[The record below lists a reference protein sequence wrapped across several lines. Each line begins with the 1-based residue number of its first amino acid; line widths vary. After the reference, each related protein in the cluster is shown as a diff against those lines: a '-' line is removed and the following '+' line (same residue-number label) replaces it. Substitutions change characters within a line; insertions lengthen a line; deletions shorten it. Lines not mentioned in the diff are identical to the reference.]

1 MAQLRGV
8 DILGQGVLNGIPGLA
23 DTLAKHFQDQQRRQ
37 ELNTIVQGLLA
48 RSQGTPKKMGTD
60 IGSLPIPAQAGTP
73 MFSQQNFGDLQRM
86 SELTGG
92 KGPGLLQD
100 LQPRTQFMPGF
111 RGSVDRATYLP
122 SGEATLK
129 EERAPMPEKASTSST
144 SQKWYDVIG
153 PDGKPEVGMVNGVKS
168 KKQYTRAINPDT
180 GQWEIEHQWVKYD
193 QSAASAGNGRP
204 DNQLVPLDQG
214 YVGYNKRTNSFVP
227 IQGETQYKLTPN
239 EVKTAVMNLNG
250 NLSSI
255 KSIREVM
262 NRASMTGPVTGRARQ
277 IGTQFYSDA
286 DATTL
291 KNRLAQL
298 RTVIYGLSG
307 KQINE
312 SEQKWLEN
320 EVLPNMSNPSENFEV
335 TLNEFEGWLKRR
347 IGEIQNQFPG
357 SKKVS
362 PPTETSSGSKFKI
375 IRVTPK

>member
-23 DTLAKHFQDQQRRQ
+23 DVLSKHLQDQQRRQ

-48 RSQGTPKKMGTD
+48 RSQGTPQKMGTD
-60 IGSLPIPAQAGTP
+60 IGSLPIPAQPGVP

-92 KGPGLLQD
+92 QGPKILQD

-111 RGSVDRATYLP
+111 RGSMDVGKVSP
-122 SGEATLK
+122 SGEASL
-129 EERAPMPEKASTSST
+129 EQVRGPMPETESLSG
-144 SQKWYDVIG
+144 QDWQMEYDK
-153 PDGKPEVGMVNGVKS
+153 DGKPVVGEVNGIKTVKMW
-168 KKQYTRAINPDT
+168 KYERDPITGNIGKIRKDVRLDT
-180 GQWEIEHQWVKYD
+180 SSG
-193 QSAASAGNGRP
+193 SNFPSL
-204 DNQLVPLDQG
+204 QLVPLDQG
-214 YVGYNKRTNSFVP
+214 YVGYDKRSNQFKP
-227 IQGETQYKLTPN
+227 IGGETQYKLTPN
-239 EVKTAVMNLNG
+239 EVKTAMMNLNG

-255 KSIREVM
+255 KAIREVM
-262 NRASMTGPVTGRARQ
+262 NRASMTGPVVGRARQ

-312 SEQKWLEN
+312 SEQAWLKN
-320 EVLPNMSNPSENFEV
+320 EVLPNMSNPTENFEV
-335 TLNEFEGWLKRR
+335 TLNEFESWLKRR

-357 SKKVS
+357 SKKVA
-362 PPTETSSGSKFKI
+362 PPEAAPSGSKFKI
-375 IRVTPK
+375 IKVTPK